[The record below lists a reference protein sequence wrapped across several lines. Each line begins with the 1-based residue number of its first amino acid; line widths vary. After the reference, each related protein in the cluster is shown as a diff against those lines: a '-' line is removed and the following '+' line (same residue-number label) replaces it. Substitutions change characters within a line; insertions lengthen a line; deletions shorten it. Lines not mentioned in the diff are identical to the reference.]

1 MSYFRDYFV
10 EGKNKKLLIL
20 AYPHCRIN
28 IIGHIYYRTVTR
40 NGKEYQQ
47 AYYQW
52 RENGKQRTKYIPK
65 KLLDRVEEAEH
76 LKKPVADI
84 LELLLGGLEK
94 CSFQSSDTFSN
105 EEVLIRDENA
115 KTTAN
120 CSSKINNPPSRKK
133 KRSSGYGGGYI
144 EYREVKRNHKT
155 YSQYWY
161 HYEFWREGERTT
173 KKSRYIPKR
182 LVQKV
187 ERMNGSKVAVRKILE
202 VLRVEGE
209 GD

>member
-1 MSYFRDYFV
+1 MGDSFV
-10 EGKNKKLLIL
+10 VYIPESDSTVTVPKLLV
-20 AYPHCRIN
+20 YP
-28 IIGHIYYRTVTR
+28 
-40 NGKEYQQ
+40 
-47 AYYQW
+47 
-52 RENGKQRTKYIPK
+52 
-65 KLLDRVEEAEH
+65 DFS
-76 LKKPVADI
+76 
-84 LELLLGGLEK
+84 GGVGQIDK
-94 CSFQSSDTFSN
+94 S
-105 EEVLIRDENA
+105 
-115 KTTAN
+115 
-120 CSSKINNPPSRKK
+120 SSKINNPPSRKK